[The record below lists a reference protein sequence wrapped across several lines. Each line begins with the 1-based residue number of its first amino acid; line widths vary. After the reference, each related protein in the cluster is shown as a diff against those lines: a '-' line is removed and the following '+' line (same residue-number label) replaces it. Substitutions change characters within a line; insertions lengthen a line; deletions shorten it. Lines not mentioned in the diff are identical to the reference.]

1 MERVVIVGAGL
12 YGLIAAKT
20 YLQIVGAYHDENT
33 GKRTD
38 EIAEIPVCFTES
50 NDAPQKN
57 SSESRLLVIDSA
69 SDIGGTWAEERLYPN
84 LLSQNSYG
92 LYEFSDLPLSDVVPG
107 EHADDT
113 HNQFILGWKINCY
126 LRAWVEKWQLKKHIR
141 LNWKVNDI
149 SRLETKEWKLK
160 ISVSTS
166 TSPIQCITIICDKLV
181 LATGLTSVPNMPE
194 TKGSSTAS
202 DNPAP
207 VIHAKDVGEWAR
219 KHLGYRPL
227 KAPESEVVRIP
238 AKESPYPQLR
248 SVAVY
253 GGAKS
258 SFDLVHFFATLHRN
272 DPKLHLKSTQES
284 PIQVH
289 WIIRNRGVGPAWM
302 VPPMSILPNGE
313 TVASDKAASTRLITH
328 LTPCCYEIPKRLS
341 IGPSGSLHWKGSWL
355 ARLFHGNPVGRW
367 WISWLWRSI
376 DKGLEDT
383 AQYGSDPKMEK
394 LRPENSIV
402 SCASGIGIANQANL
416 WETIRLPH
424 VNVYR
429 SAITDIVATVP
440 GKTTDSSAKAS
451 VHLSDS
457 NSIDEVDLVIHATG
471 YKPIVPIRF
480 EPASLRLELGLSALV
495 DSRGKGVR
503 ENREIPAGTPER
515 IDGPLE
521 STIKDRIQHWED
533 LDRRSEVMVRKTLN
547 ATRCAFT
554 DRSPPSWAES
564 HKLVPYRLFR
574 RMVAPE
580 LVAQGDRS
588 FATLGV
594 ILSSTIAVVAEVQA
608 LWVAV
613 FLTGGLDSPLEI
625 KPNPNHAL
633 SLKNLSS
640 VDIENAISE
649 DVVLGSL
656 TGTGLEV
663 EAIQYNDMLLRDL
676 GLNPHRLGGGFYTE
690 LTGVYGPSV
699 YAGIVDE
706 WKKKS
711 QSLAVKTT

>member
-20 YLQIVGAYHDENT
+20 YLQIVGAYDEKGTTNGT
-33 GKRTD
+33 E
-38 EIAEIPVCFTES
+38 EIVDIPLCFAGS
-50 NDAPQKN
+50 IDASQIT
-57 SSESRLLVIDSA
+57 SSERRLLVIDSA

-92 LYEFSDLPLSDVVPG
+92 LYEFSDLPLSDVVPE

-113 HNQFILGWKINCY
+113 HNQFIAGWKINRY
-126 LRAWVEKWQLKKHIR
+126 LHAWVEKWQLKKHIR
-141 LNWKVNDI
+141 LNWKVDDI
-149 SRLETKEWKLK
+149 TRLETKEWQLN
-160 ISVSTS
+160 ISVL
-166 TSPIQCITIICDKLV
+166 TSPARRITIICDKLV
-181 LATGLTSVPNMPE
+181 LATGLTSVPNTPD
-194 TKGSSTAS
+194 TKESSLAS
-202 DNPAP
+202 DNPNP
-207 VIHAKDVGEWAR
+207 VIHAKDIGEWAR
-219 KHLGYRPL
+219 EHLGYQPL
-227 KAPESEVVRIP
+227 KAPKSDTVGIP
-238 AKESPYPQLR
+238 AKESAYPQLR

-272 DPKLHLKSTQES
+272 DSKLHLKSTQDS

-289 WIIRNRGVGPAWM
+289 WIIRDRGVGPAWM
-302 VPPMSILPNGE
+302 VPPMSTLPNGD

-341 IGPSGSLHWKGSWL
+341 LGSSGGLHWEGSWL

-367 WISWLWRSI
+367 WVRWLWRSI
-376 DKGLEDT
+376 DKGLEET
-383 AQYGSDPKMEK
+383 AQYSSDAKMEM
-394 LRPENSIV
+394 LRPENSVV
-402 SCASGIGIANQANL
+402 SCASGIGIANQGDL

-429 SAITDIVATVP
+429 SSITEIVASEP
-440 GKTTDSSAKAS
+440 EKTTGSSTKAS

-457 NSIDEVDLVIHATG
+457 NCIDEVDLVVHATG

-480 EPASLRLELGLSALV
+480 QPASLRLELGLSALV
-495 DSRGKGVR
+495 DSGC
-503 ENREIPAGTPER
+503 EDSPESCEIPAGTPER
-515 IDGPLE
+515 IRGPLE
-521 STIKDRIQHWED
+521 SSIRDRIQHWED
-533 LDRRSEVMVRKTLN
+533 LDQRSEVMVRKTLN

-554 DRSPPSWAES
+554 DRSPPSWAQS
-564 HKLVPYRLFR
+564 HRLVPYRLFR

-608 LWVAV
+608 LWVAA
-613 FLTGGLDSPLEI
+613 FLTGGLESPMDTKSDPL
-625 KPNPNHAL
+625 KAL
-633 SLKNLSS
+633 SLETLSLQAM
-640 VDIENAISE
+640 ENAISE

-676 GLNPHRLGGGFYTE
+676 GLNPNRLGGGFYTE
-690 LTGVYGPSV
+690 LTGVYRPSV

-706 WKKKS
+706 WKKNRTAGKS
-711 QSLAVKTT
+711 

>member
-20 YLQIVGAYHDENT
+20 YLQVVGAYDDKNT
-33 GKRTD
+33 AKSTED
-38 EIAEIPVCFTES
+38 IAEIPACFTES
-50 NDAPQKN
+50 VDASPAT

-69 SDIGGTWAEERLYPN
+69 SDIGGTWAEARLYPN

-92 LYEFSDLPLSDVVPG
+92 LYEFSDLPLSDVVP
-107 EHADDT
+107 EENADDT
-113 HNQFILGWKINCY
+113 PNKFIAGWKINRY
-126 LRAWVEKWQLKKHIR
+126 LRAWAGKWQLEKHIR
-141 LNWKVNDI
+141 LNWTVDDI
-149 SRLETKEWKLK
+149 SRLDTKEWKLNV
-160 ISVSTS
+160 SVSTS
-166 TSPIQCITIICDKLV
+166 PGRRITIICDKLV
-181 LATGLTSVPNMPE
+181 LATGLTSVPNMPD
-194 TKGSSTAS
+194 TKASPTAS

-207 VIHAKDVGEWAR
+207 VIHAKDVGDWAR
-219 KHLGYRPL
+219 EHLGYQPL
-227 KAPESEVVRIP
+227 KSPDPDTVSIP
-238 AKESPYPQLR
+238 ANDSPYPQLR
-248 SVAVY
+248 SVAIY

-272 DPKLHLKSTQES
+272 DSKLHLKSTQKDLV
-284 PIQVH
+284 QVH
-289 WIIRNRGVGPAWM
+289 WIIRDRGVGPSWM
-302 VPPMSILPNGE
+302 VPPMSTLPNGD
-313 TVASDKAASTRLITH
+313 TVASDKAASSRLLTH
-328 LTPCCYEIPKRLS
+328 LTPCCYETPKRLF
-341 IGPSGSLHWKGSWL
+341 IGPSGGLHWEGSWL
-355 ARLFHGNPVGRW
+355 ARLLHGNPVGRW

-383 AQYGSDPKMEK
+383 ARYGSDPKMEK
-394 LRPENSIV
+394 LRPENSVV
-402 SCASGIGIANQANL
+402 SCASGIGIANQGDL

-424 VNVYR
+424 VSVYR
-429 SAITDIVATVP
+429 SAITDIVATRP
-440 GKTTDSSAKAS
+440 ERTEDSPTKAS
-451 VHLSDS
+451 VHLANS
-457 NSIDEVDLVIHATG
+457 NCIEEVDLVIHATG

-495 DSRGKGVR
+495 GSGGEDIRQHC
-503 ENREIPAGTPER
+503 ETPAETPER
-515 IDGPLE
+515 INGPLE
-521 STIKDRIQHWED
+521 TTICDRIQHWED
-533 LDRRSEVMVRKTLN
+533 LDRRSEIIVRKTLN
-547 ATRCAFT
+547 ATRCALT

-580 LVAQGDRS
+580 LVARGDRS

-608 LWVAV
+608 LWVAA
-613 FLTGGLDSPLEI
+613 FLTGGLDSPVDVYSTP
-625 KPNPNHAL
+625 KQAL
-633 SLKNLSS
+633 SLGNLSLEAMES
-640 VDIENAISE
+640 AISE

-676 GLNPHRLGGGFYTE
+676 RLNPHRLGGGFYTE

-706 WKKKS
+706 WKKSRGSVEK
-711 QSLAVKTT
+711 KP

>member
-20 YLQIVGAYHDENT
+20 YLQIVGAYDGENT
-33 GKRTD
+33 SKPTD
-38 EIAEIPVCFTES
+38 EIVEIPICFTERI
-50 NDAPQKN
+50 DASQKT

-92 LYEFSDLPLSDVVPG
+92 LYEFSDLPLSDVVP
-107 EHADDT
+107 EEQADDT
-113 HNQFILGWKINCY
+113 HNQFIAGWKINRY
-126 LRAWVEKWQLKKHIR
+126 LRAWVEKWQLEKHIR
-141 LNWKVNDI
+141 LNWMVDDI
-149 SRLETKEWKLK
+149 SRLETKEWKLN
-160 ISVSTS
+160 INVSTS
-166 TSPIQCITIICDKLV
+166 TSPSRRVTIICDKLV

-194 TKGSSTAS
+194 TKGSSSAS
-202 DNPAP
+202 DNLAP
-207 VIHAKDVGEWAR
+207 VIHAKDVGKWAR
-219 KHLGYRPL
+219 EHLGYQPL
-227 KAPESEVVRIP
+227 KAPESEAVNIP
-238 AKESPYPQLR
+238 IKESPYPQLR

-272 DPKLHLKSTQES
+272 DSKLHLKSTQEN
-284 PIQVH
+284 PIKVH
-289 WIIRNRGVGPAWM
+289 WIIRDRGVGPAWM
-302 VPPMSILPNGE
+302 VPRMSTLPNGE
-313 TVASDKAASTRLITH
+313 IVASDKAASTRLITH
-328 LTPCCYEIPKRLS
+328 LTPCCYEVPKRLS
-341 IGPSGSLHWKGSWL
+341 LGPSGSLHWEGSWL

-367 WISWLWRSI
+367 WIGWLWRSI
-376 DKGLEDT
+376 DKGLEET
-383 AQYGSDPKMEK
+383 AQYGSDPKMKK
-394 LRPENSIV
+394 LRPENSVV
-402 SCASGIGIANQANL
+402 SCASGIGIANHEDL
-416 WETIRLPH
+416 WEIIRLPH

-429 SAITDIVATVP
+429 SAITDIVATMP
-440 GKTTDSSAKAS
+440 DQTTDSSAKAS
-451 VHLSDS
+451 VHLSNS

-480 EPASLRLELGLSALV
+480 EPAGLRLELGLSALV
-495 DSRGKGVR
+495 NSGGEDIR

-515 IDGPLE
+515 INGPLE
-521 STIKDRIQHWED
+521 STMKDRINHWED

-564 HKLVPYRLFR
+564 HKLVPHRLFR

-580 LVAQGDRS
+580 LIAQGDRS

-608 LWVAV
+608 LWVAA
-613 FLTGGLDSPLEI
+613 FLTGGLDSPVEI
-625 KPNPNHAL
+625 KSTPNQAL
-633 SLKNLSS
+633 SLKNLSL
-640 VDIENAISE
+640 VDMENAISE

-699 YAGIVDE
+699 YARIVDE
-706 WKKKS
+706 WKS
-711 QSLAVKTT
+711 GSLAVKKA